1 MKIAAA
7 LFIIFISSLGL
18 FNSYRRYKNGLLPAS
33 FLAFHVA
40 LGLLVILGA
49 FYLLFE

>member
-7 LFIIFISSLGL
+7 LFIILIISLGL

-40 LGLLVILGA
+40 LGLLVTIGGL
-49 FYLLFE
+49 YLLFE